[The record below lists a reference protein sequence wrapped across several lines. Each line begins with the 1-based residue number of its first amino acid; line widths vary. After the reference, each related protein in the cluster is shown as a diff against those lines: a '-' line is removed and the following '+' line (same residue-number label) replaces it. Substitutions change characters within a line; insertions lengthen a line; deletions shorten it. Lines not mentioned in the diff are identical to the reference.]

1 MRGTVFQAR
10 GSRLGHRVRRC
21 LTIWYLPL
29 MITRPPR
36 IDQLEWDEWNL
47 DHIQKHG
54 VTVTEVA
61 EVPISDAMY
70 QTTYKN
76 RIMVTGPTSSGRM
89 LTIVVGESPY
99 QRYHW
104 YVFSARPASRTERR
118 DYADRE
124 AGGQPQP

>member
-1 MRGTVFQAR
+1 
-10 GSRLGHRVRRC
+10 
-21 LTIWYLPL
+21 
-29 MITRPPR
+29 MITHPLR
-36 IDQLEWDEWNL
+36 IDELECDEWNL

-89 LTIVVGESPY
+89 LTIVVGESSS